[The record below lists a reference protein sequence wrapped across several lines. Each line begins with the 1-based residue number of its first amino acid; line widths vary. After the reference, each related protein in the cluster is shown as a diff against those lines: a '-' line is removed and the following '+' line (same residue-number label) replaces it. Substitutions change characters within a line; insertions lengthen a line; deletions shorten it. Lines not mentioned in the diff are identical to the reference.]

1 MKNHFRKAKCLFL
14 ILLMTG
20 AGFGCASNQDAA
32 VNTYNNEKE
41 ESELTQSPLS
51 QDEQESEPASQ
62 EINSNESPEQ
72 EETEETYTP
81 EKQQEKNREN
91 FLKAAESQEIDSKEA
106 QTFLQTLEDDNI
118 FQNGVMM
125 LTGLVIDDID
135 GNGKNDMLVIIMDAE
150 PYASPYGNGSLWIY
164 MNEDEPYCFS
174 EEEVP
179 YQGWFDAFWAD
190 VDNDGNVEIVFSAQG
205 TGCGAAGDSYET
217 VFKYA
222 GHQIKQMQLPTDYED
237 SYDYEISIDVIQQP
251 EADSYSA
258 YCASLDEEILFHA
271 ENAGV
276 WELPS
281 EAKLVGSN
289 ARGFYN
295 LCVTEY
301 EGKNVLQASEYLSA
315 EGGVAHYVGTAKFL
329 ITWEKDGTPKIIKWW
344 VEGNSSV

>member
-1 MKNHFRKAKCLFL
+1 MKNQFRKARCLFL

-20 AGFGCASNQDAA
+20 AGFGCTSNQDAA

-41 ESELTQSPLS
+41 ESEQAQNILS
-51 QDEQESEPASQ
+51 QDEQEPESGSQ
-62 EINSNESPEQ
+62 ETDNQESSEQ
-72 EETEETYTP
+72 EETEEQYTP
-81 EKQQEKNREN
+81 ERQQQKNREN
-91 FLKAAESQEIDSKEA
+91 FLEAAEKQEIAGKEA
-106 QTFLQTLEDDNI
+106 ETFLQTLEDDNI
-118 FQNGVMM
+118 FQNGAMT

-135 GNGKNDMLVIIMDAE
+135 GNGKNDMLVMTMDAE
-150 PYASPYGNGSLWIY
+150 PYISPYGNGSLWIY

-174 EEEVP
+174 EEEIP

-217 VFKYA
+217 VFKYEN
-222 GHQIKQMQLPTDYED
+222 HRIKQMQLPTDYAD
-237 SYDYEISIDVIQQP
+237 SYDYEIGIDVIQQP
-251 EADSYSA
+251 EADTYSA
-258 YCASLDEEILFHA
+258 YCSYFDEEIFFHA

-276 WELPS
+276 WNLPS
-281 EAKLVGSN
+281 EAQLVGSN
-289 ARGFYN
+289 ARGFYD

-329 ITWEKDGTPKIIKWW
+329 ITWEEDGTPKIIKWW
-344 VEGNSSV
+344 VEGESDS